1 LVKIEWSAIVQAGQ
15 NSEAEEEKNRVQ
27 GAINTL
33 ETIGTVLSPGASLVV
48 ILNQVIPAL
57 RNLFGLS

>member
-1 LVKIEWSAIVQAGQ
+1 VQAGQ